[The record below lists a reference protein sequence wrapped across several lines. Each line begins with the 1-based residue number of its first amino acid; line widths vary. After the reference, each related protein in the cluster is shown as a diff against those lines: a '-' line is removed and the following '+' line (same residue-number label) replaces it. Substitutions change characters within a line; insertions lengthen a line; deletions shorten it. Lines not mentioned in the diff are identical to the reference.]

1 MKLIETCVKK
11 PTKLRLGLPTRET
24 ERIQIRGAEAVT
36 RAQAAANEKRMSDE
50 AVQNSRK
57 VADELAKD
65 MLAVE
70 AEKERLL
77 AIATLAA
84 REKVDLQNRLPE
96 LERQANEVARGGQ
109 QQVASVHQEAQALV
123 TRQATCSCV
132 QRRTKRVACKDTCK
146 D

>member
-1 MKLIETCVKK
+1 MKLIEAYEKK
-11 PTKLRLGLPTRET
+11 PAKLRLGLPTHEVET
-24 ERIQIRGAEAVT
+24 IKNRGAEAVT

-57 VADELAKD
+57 VADVLAKE

-84 REKVDLQNRLPE
+84 REKVDLQNRLQE
-96 LERQANEVARGGQ
+96 LERQANEVVRGGQ
-109 QQVASVHQEAQALV
+109 QQVASAHQEAQALDQQRAAV
-123 TRQATCSCV
+123 FN
-132 QRRTKRVACKDTCK
+132 QRRAKRVAVKGTCR